1 MPQSRGVSGCQW
13 GDSLIRALYIARMRL
28 LPDEI
33 NTRRL
38 RLRAPLPADADAIFL
53 SYAQDPL
60 VCRYMVWAPHT
71 SVEITHQFIRECLA
85 GWRAGSPLSYV
96 ITDAGSNE
104 VLGMIDARVRP
115 TTVEIGYVLTRSR
128 WGSGLMPEAIEAV
141 ASAALASPEV
151 FRVQALCDVDNY
163 ASARALEKSGF
174 LREGRLDRYGVHPNV
189 SLEPRSVY
197 MYAQCR

>member
-1 MPQSRGVSGCQW
+1 
-13 GDSLIRALYIARMRL
+13 MRL

-38 RLRAPLPADADAIFL
+38 RLRAPLPADADAIYF

-71 SVEITHQFIRECLA
+71 SVEVTHQFIRECLA
-85 GWRAGSPLSYV
+85 GWSVGTPLPYV
-96 ITDAGSNE
+96 IADAGSNE
-104 VLGMIDARVRP
+104 VLGMIEARVRSG
-115 TTVEIGYVLTRSR
+115 TIDIGYVLARSR
-128 WGSGLMPEAIEAV
+128 WGSGLMPEAIEALV
-141 ASAALASPEV
+141 SECLARPEV
-151 FRVQALCDVDNY
+151 FRVQAICDVDNH

-189 SLEPRSVY
+189 SSEPRSVY

>member
-1 MPQSRGVSGCQW
+1 
-13 GDSLIRALYIARMRL
+13 MRL
-28 LPDEI
+28 LPEEI

-38 RLRAPLPADADAIFL
+38 RLRVPLPADADAIFL

-60 VCRYMVWAPHT
+60 VCRFMDWAPHS
-71 SVEITHQFIRECLA
+71 SVEITQQFIRECLA
-85 GWRAGSPLSYV
+85 GWHAGSPLPYV
-96 ITDAGSNE
+96 IADLSSDE
-104 VLGMIDARVRP
+104 VLGMIEARVRS
-115 TTVEIGYVLTRSR
+115 TTIDIGYVLTRSR
-128 WGSGLMPEAIEAV
+128 WGSGLMPEALKAV
-141 ASAALASPEV
+141 VSASLARQEI

-189 SLEPRSVY
+189 SPEPRSVY

>member
-1 MPQSRGVSGCQW
+1 MPKRDTV
-13 GDSLIRALYIARMRL
+13 ITALYIAPMRL
-28 LPDEI
+28 LPEEI

-38 RLRAPLPADADAIFL
+38 RLRAPLPADADAIYL
-53 SYAQDPL
+53 AYAQDPL

-71 SVEITHQFIRECLA
+71 SVEVTRQFIRECLA
-85 GWRAGSPLSYV
+85 GWQAGSPLPYV

-104 VLGMIDARVRP
+104 VLGMIEARVRA
-115 TTVEIGYVLTRSR
+115 TTVDIGYVLTRSR

-141 ASAALASPEV
+141 ASAALARPEV
-151 FRVQALCDVDNY
+151 FRVQAICDVDNY

-189 SLEPRSVY
+189 SLEPRSAY